1 VIPGWITCTHAIAYH
16 HSAYDAILESVPD
29 TAADVAIWNRK
40 HEAIDK
46 FYNVRFSDS
55 AFLIWPV
62 IATQSSI
69 LPAEVRR
76 FEE

>member
-1 VIPGWITCTHAIAYH
+1 MIPGWITCTHAIAYH
-16 HSAYDAILESVPD
+16 HSVYDAILESVPE
-29 TAADVAIWNRK
+29 TPADVAIWNRK

-46 FYNVRFSDS
+46 FFNEKFPNS

-69 LPAEVRR
+69 LPAEERP
-76 FEE
+76 F